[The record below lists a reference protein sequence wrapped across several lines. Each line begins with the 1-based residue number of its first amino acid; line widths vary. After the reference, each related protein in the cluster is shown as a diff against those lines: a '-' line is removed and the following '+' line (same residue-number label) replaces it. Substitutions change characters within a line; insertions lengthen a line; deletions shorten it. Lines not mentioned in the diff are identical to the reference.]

1 MALDNGKETRR
12 PHSQE
17 EVEKRQ
23 RELEDKIVNDK
34 DMGSKLM
41 DRAMR
46 PQRMIRSD
54 ELVTPDEAFRRGGS
68 GSDMSGIGTA
78 RGVQSDV
85 PSEKRVRERASL
97 DMGSGV
103 PRSGADQSRSS
114 DINTGVQRN
123 GVRQAGSYQRSDD
136 RRLPGDNINSGRISK
151 KDDKP
156 SVITL
161 NNTAEVEHD
170 IEFAK
175 RMRDKKKKAVR
186 TKFILMAVV
195 EILTL
200 ICIFG
205 FGSVYRYMNMTQ
217 AVEFDVSKV
226 QNNNIDITQKQKM
239 SGYWTVAVFGV
250 DSRDGGVGKGANADV
265 QIICNVDMATGDI
278 TLVSVYRDTYLK
290 TGSSNRYA
298 KINEAYAVGGP
309 EQAVA
314 ALNSNLDLNIENYVT
329 FNWKAVADTIDMLGG
344 VDIDITD
351 KEFYYMNAYIHET
364 SVKAGINEKNPAANY
379 IKKAG
384 PQHLTG
390 VQAVAYARL
399 RYMDSDFERTRRQRE
414 VISQCLDNAKKSDL
428 ATLTSIIDTI
438 LPQVAF
444 NIDAADIVELAKGI
458 SRYNIKD
465 SAGFPKDVKDQMM
478 GKKGDCV
485 IPVTLTSNVKWLHS
499 VLFGD
504 EDYKVSNAVETY
516 SQKIA
521 DDSGYYASHKD
532 ETSSTKKETSSEEDS
547 DESDDTESGSKK
559 STKETDKDGYVI
571 TGTDEDGNNIYQT
584 DADGNKVKSSDK
596 SKTKTEKSETK
607 EGEETDEDEIEETEE
622 ETDEDGNV
630 VETSKSTKESTTEH
644 GPAVQET
651 TKDGKKKETKSS
663 ETESETVEET
673 TKASS
678 HSETSSNEVIEPG
691 LIDEDNDAGAGPSG
705 GNTSSSDSQGPG
717 SITNIEEIEIG
728 PAVGPA

>member
-1 MALDNGKETRR
+1 MALDNGKDTRR
-12 PHSQE
+12 PHLQDDT
-17 EVEKRQ
+17 EKRQ
-23 RELEDKIVNDK
+23 RELEDKIVNDSS
-34 DMGSKLM
+34 MGEKFMAKAM
-41 DRAMR
+41 DRETKRTVSHSVERNNSTVTSKQPVSNRASEDQLNVR
-46 PQRMIRSD
+46 TPRMLRSD
-54 ELVTPDEAFRRGGS
+54 EKIEPEDSLRLGAPRKTVPAGTAPGRTGSQDVLRQRGTAS
-68 GSDMSGIGTA
+68 NQGIGRDA
-78 RGVQSDV
+78 AG
-85 PSEKRVRERASL
+85 RAS
-97 DMGSGV
+97 DRSFGS
-103 PRSGADQSRSS
+103 PE
-114 DINTGVQRN
+114 
-123 GVRQAGSYQRSDD
+123 
-136 RRLPGDNINSGRISK
+136 K
-151 KDDKP
+151 K
-156 SVITL
+156 STVITL
-161 NNTAEVEHD
+161 NDTSEVEHD
-170 IEFAK
+170 IEFARK
-175 RMRDKKKKAVR
+175 MRDKKKKARR
-186 TKFILMAVV
+186 TRILIMAVV

-200 ICIFG
+200 ACIFG

-250 DSRDGGVGKGANADV
+250 DSRDGGVGRGANADV
-265 QIICNVDMATGDI
+265 QIICNVDMATGDVK
-278 TLVSVYRDTYLK
+278 LVSVYRDTYLK
-290 TGSSNRYA
+290 TGSSNSRYA

-309 EQAVA
+309 EQAVS

-414 VISQCLDNAKKSDL
+414 VISQCLDNAKKADL
-428 ATLTSIIDTI
+428 ATLTSIIDTV

-458 SRYNIKD
+458 SRYNIKE
-465 SAGFPKDVKDQMM
+465 SVGFPKDIKDQMM

-485 IPVTLTSNVKWLHS
+485 IPVTLVSNVKWLHS

-521 DDSGYYASHKD
+521 DDSGYYASYKE
-532 ETSSTKKETSSEEDS
+532 ETATSKTKEYTEEDT
-547 DESDDTESGSKK
+547 SDDEDSSDSEGKK
-559 STKETDKDGYVI
+559 SSAKETDKDGFVI
-571 TGTDEDGNNIYQT
+571 KGTDEDGNTIYET
-584 DADGNKVKSSDK
+584 DEDGNKVKSSDK
-596 SKTKTEKSETK
+596 SKSKSDKSETE
-607 EGEETDEDEIEETEE
+607 EGQENDEDEEDEEETEA

-630 VETSKSTKESTTEH
+630 IETSKSTKESTTEH
-644 GPAVQET
+644 GPGVEET
-651 TKDGKKKETKSS
+651 TKETNRKETTASAD
-663 ETESETVEET
+663 ET

-678 HSETSSNEVIEPG
+678 KNEETTSGDTIEPG
-691 LIDEDNDAGAGPSG
+691 LIDDDDDSGAGPSG
-705 GNTSSSDSQGPG
+705 GNSSSSDSEGPG
-717 SITNIEEIEIG
+717 SVTVTEAAEIEIG